1 MLNRSLSYKTLLRIG
16 GFVLIVCGFFF
27 AWRTAYEFI
36 GAGDNV
42 TGAVIDILGPFG
54 GSFPSGGA
62 LIYVGLGLFFLG
74 VSSMRVRLAY
84 WSLQLAV
91 WLIGINLW
99 YQQNGETNLQLL
111 PLLVTPLSFWPQMT
125 ITLICSLVLL
135 VLYIPLVR
143 LFRKLFETKD
153 EKIVEPA
160 TSSK

>member
-1 MLNRSLSYKTLLRIG
+1 MLNRSLSYKTLFRII
-16 GFVLIVCGFFF
+16 GFVLIACGFFF
-27 AWRTAYEFI
+27 ALRTAIQFI

-42 TGAVIDILGPFG
+42 TGAIIDILGPFG

-62 LIYVGLGLFFLG
+62 LIYVALGLFFLG
-74 VSSMRVRLAY
+74 FSSMRAKMTY

-99 YQQNGETNLQLL
+99 YQQNGETDLQLV

-135 VLYIPLVR
+135 VLYIPFTR
-143 LFRKLFETKD
+143 LLRKLFETRD

-160 TSSK
+160 TSRK